1 MRILLTFAV
10 VLSLAAFARADE
22 EKVSLD
28 KLPAAVKDAYA
39 KLYPGATFKRAST
52 EKEEGKTVYEVSFT
66 HKGAN
71 LDVTFDGTGAI
82 LGIEKEIAAK
92 DLPKVVA
99 DAVAAKYPGATLKK
113 AEELAK
119 ADGKPSAYEVLLVTA
134 AKETVEVR
142 LDLAGKITE
151 EEKKGK

>member
-1 MRILLTFAV
+1 MRTVLTIAV
-10 VLSLAAFARADE
+10 VLSLAASIPADE

-39 KLYPGATFKRAST
+39 KKYPGATFKRAST

-66 HKGAN
+66 HNGAN
-71 LDVTFDGTGAI
+71 LDVTFDGTGAV

-92 DLPKVVA
+92 DLPNAVA

-113 AEELAK
+113 AE
-119 ADGKPSAYEVLLVTA
+119 
-134 AKETVEVR
+134 
-142 LDLAGKITE
+142 DLQND
-151 EEKKGK
+151 